1 MKNKILIASGLLLLG
16 SCNSTTTIKTEHK
29 SINPKDKE
37 IFLSDLKQ
45 RTFNF
50 FWDLADKTTYQ
61 IPDRYPNETFA
72 SIAATGF
79 GLSTYLIGI
88 ENKYITRDQGA
99 ERVLKTLR
107 WLNNSVQ
114 SSNKTNTTGY
124 KGFYYH
130 FLTNNEGFRFKDVE
144 LSTVDTGLLMA
155 GILSCQSYFDGNNDQ
170 EKEIR
175 DLADKLYL
183 RVEWDWAMNG
193 QKEMTMGWH
202 PESGFIDCNWIGY
215 TEAMVLEILALGSP
229 THPIA
234 DDAWSSWCKT
244 YKWADFYGY
253 DHVNFESLFG
263 HQYSQM
269 FIDFR
274 GIQDPYMQ
282 AKYID
287 YFENSRRATL
297 SNRAY
302 CIKNPENFN
311 AYSDTIWGLTA
322 CDGPADTTISFKNK
336 NVLIRTYTA
345 RGASVQYI
353 VDDGT
358 IAPTAAGGSIP
369 FAPEECISALLAM
382 KNTYGDALYSQYGF
396 KDSFNPSF
404 ITKKYPNGWFDKDY
418 LGIDQ
423 GPIVIQ
429 LENYQTGLIWNL
441 MKKNKYV
448 VNGLKKAG
456 FKGGWIENAN

>member
-1 MKNKILIASGLLLLG
+1 MKSKILILAVLFSLG
-16 SCNSTTTIKTEHK
+16 SCNSITNSKTDQT
-29 SINPKDKE
+29 SINSKDKE
-37 IFLSDLKQ
+37 IFLNDLKH

-50 FWDLADKTTYQ
+50 FWDLVDSVTYQ

-88 ENKYITRDQGA
+88 ENKYITREQGA

-107 WLNNSVQ
+107 WLHNSIQ
-114 SSNKTNTTGY
+114 GADKTNITGY

-130 FLTNNEGFRFKDVE
+130 FLTNNEGVRFKDVE

-155 GILSCQSYFDGNNDQ
+155 GILSCQSYFDGNNEQ
-170 EKEIR
+170 ETEIR

-193 QKEMTMGWH
+193 QKVMTMGWH
-202 PESGFIDCNWIGY
+202 PESGFIKCNWIGY
-215 TEAMVLEILALGSP
+215 TEAMVLVVLGMGSP
-229 THPIA
+229 THPIT
-234 DDAWSSWCKT
+234 DEAWNAWCET

-253 DHVNFESLFG
+253 EHVNFESLFG
-263 HQYSQM
+263 HQYSHM

-274 GIQDPYMQ
+274 GILDPFMQ
-282 AKYID
+282 SKGID

-302 CIKNPENFN
+302 CIKNPGGFKD
-311 AYSDTIWGLTA
+311 YSDVIWGLTA
-322 CDGPADTTISFKNK
+322 CDGPADTTIQMNGKD
-336 NVLIRTYTA
+336 VLIKTYTA

-369 FAPEECISALLAM
+369 FAPEECISALMAM

-396 KDSFNPSF
+396 KDAFNPSF
-404 ITKKYPNGWFDKDY
+404 VTKKYPNGWFDKDY

-423 GPIVIQ
+423 GPIIIQ
-429 LENYQTGLIWNL
+429 LENFQSGLIWNL
-441 MKKNKYV
+441 MKKNKYI
-448 VNGLKKAG
+448 VNGLRKAG
-456 FKGGWIENAN
+456 FKGGWLEKIN